1 MEVGRLS
8 KNVRVPPFRSPPS
21 FSTHAVLCKPLAPL
35 PIKSATMPPWSRNV
49 RVGMLDNHQ
58 FSLIIISVGLA
69 AYLGS
74 LTGWHLDQIDLLNE
88 QLTTLNGHAVEN
100 KQQDSEISK
109 KKPVAQMEEVTQQ
122 LRDLNKR
129 LVQLLLASWLLVL
142 FMALLA
148 ARILCWAWVE
158 PANLAGKRVAGYFL
172 FLDRA
177 VVTTLAILLLY
188 LTGFHV
194 VLMSVR

>member
-1 MEVGRLS
+1 
-8 KNVRVPPFRSPPS
+8 
-21 FSTHAVLCKPLAPL
+21 
-35 PIKSATMPPWSRNV
+35 
-49 RVGMLDNHQ
+49 MLDNYQ

-74 LTGWHLDQIDLLNE
+74 LTGWHLDQIDLLTKKV
-88 QLTTLNGHAVEN
+88 TTLNGQAVEYK
-100 KQQDSEISK
+100 KQDGEISK

-129 LVQLLLASWLLVL
+129 LVQIALASWLELL
-142 FMALLA
+142 FVALLA
-148 ARILCWAWVE
+148 ARILYWAWVK
-158 PANLAGKRVAGYFL
+158 PAHLAEKKVAGYFL

-188 LTGFHV
+188 LTGFHIV
-194 VLMSVR
+194 HDVS

>member
-1 MEVGRLS
+1 
-8 KNVRVPPFRSPPS
+8 
-21 FSTHAVLCKPLAPL
+21 
-35 PIKSATMPPWSRNV
+35 
-49 RVGMLDNHQ
+49 MLDNHQ

-74 LTGWHLDQIDLLNE
+74 LAGWHLDQIDLLNE
-88 QLTTLNGHAVEN
+88 QLTTRNGHAVEN
-100 KQQDSEISK
+100 KQQDDEVSK
-109 KKPVAQMEEVTQQ
+109 KEPVAQMEEVTQH

-129 LVQLLLASWLLVL
+129 LVQVMLAAWLLVL
-142 FMALLA
+142 CMALLA
-148 ARILCWAWVE
+148 ARILCWAWIK
-158 PANLAGKRVAGYFL
+158 PANLAGKRVAGVFL

-194 VLMSVR
+194 VHDVSWLIDD

>member
-1 MEVGRLS
+1 
-8 KNVRVPPFRSPPS
+8 
-21 FSTHAVLCKPLAPL
+21 
-35 PIKSATMPPWSRNV
+35 
-49 RVGMLDNHQ
+49 MLDNHQ

-100 KQQDSEISK
+100 KQQGGAVSK
-109 KKPVAQMEEVTQQ
+109 KEPVAQMEEVTQH

-129 LVQLLLASWLLVL
+129 LVQLLLAAWLLVL

-148 ARILCWAWVE
+148 ARILCWAWMKR
-158 PANLAGKRVAGYFL
+158 ANLAGKRVAGVFL
-172 FLDRA
+172 FLDRG
-177 VVTTLAILLLY
+177 VVTTLAVLLLY

-194 VLMSVR
+194 VHDVSWLLGN

>member
-1 MEVGRLS
+1 
-8 KNVRVPPFRSPPS
+8 
-21 FSTHAVLCKPLAPL
+21 
-35 PIKSATMPPWSRNV
+35 
-49 RVGMLDNHQ
+49 MLDNYQ

-74 LTGWHLDQIDLLNE
+74 LTGWHLDQIDLLTKKV
-88 QLTTLNGHAVEN
+88 TTLNGQAVEYK
-100 KQQDSEISK
+100 KQDGEISK

-129 LVQLLLASWLLVL
+129 LVQVALASWLLVL

-148 ARILCWAWVE
+148 TRILCWAWMK
-158 PANLAGKRVAGYFL
+158 PAYLTEKKVAWCFL
-172 FLDRA
+172 TLDRA

-188 LTGFHV
+188 LTGFHIV
-194 VLMSVR
+194 HDVS

>member
-1 MEVGRLS
+1 
-8 KNVRVPPFRSPPS
+8 
-21 FSTHAVLCKPLAPL
+21 
-35 PIKSATMPPWSRNV
+35 
-49 RVGMLDNHQ
+49 MLDNHQ

-74 LTGWHLDQIDLLNE
+74 LTGWHLDQIDLLTKKV
-88 QLTTLNGHAVEN
+88 TTLDGQAVEY
-100 KQQDSEISK
+100 KKPDGEISK

-129 LVQLLLASWLLVL
+129 LVQLALASWLLVL

-148 ARILCWAWVE
+148 TRILCWAWMK
-158 PANLAGKRVAGYFL
+158 PAYLTEKKVAWCFL
-172 FLDRA
+172 TLDRA

-194 VLMSVR
+194 VHDVTWLLSN

>member
-1 MEVGRLS
+1 
-8 KNVRVPPFRSPPS
+8 
-21 FSTHAVLCKPLAPL
+21 
-35 PIKSATMPPWSRNV
+35 
-49 RVGMLDNHQ
+49 MLDNHQ

-74 LTGWHLDQIDLLNE
+74 LTGWHHNQIALLTE
-88 QLTTLNGHAVEN
+88 KLPTLNDHAVEYK
-100 KQQDSEISK
+100 KQNSEVSK
-109 KKPVAQMEEVTQQ
+109 KEPVAQVAEVTQQ

-129 LVQLLLASWLLVL
+129 LVQVMLAGGLLVL

-148 ARILCWAWVE
+148 ARILCWAWVN
-158 PANLAGKRVAGYFL
+158 PTNLAGRRVTGYFL

-194 VLMSVR
+194 VHDVS